1 MHKFLCFLGLAVGLS
16 RTLSADL
23 MSSVVSLASGSSARR
38 CDAPGL
44 DTTSLFSRF
53 ALPIVV
59 LYLALGALFYSVTE
73 GWSFTDGLYFC
84 AVTITTV
91 GYGDFVPSSDA
102 SKAFTVAYI
111 LIGLSLV
118 ATASGEL
125 FSALGSVVE
134 VPRGTP
140 GRHLRQAGF
149 AAATV
154 VLIILVGAAWVMW
167 MEGWG
172 LLDSVYWAVVTC
184 GSVGYGDLA
193 AAEPLTRALLAPYIV
208 AGVGGF
214 AVSLARFGQVCME
227 IEADK
232 AIDTFIARGVTEP
245 MIAEMCADGYSRYTG
260 GDGVDRTEFLTYM
273 LVQMGQVQR
282 GDVAKVLRLFDAL
295 DADGSGR
302 IDAGDIR
309 AQQAG
314 AMLVTATPVKGP
326 TRKQREATPR
336 SLEKLKELVK
346 PLLG

>member
-1 MHKFLCFLGLAVGLS
+1 
-16 RTLSADL
+16 
-23 MSSVVSLASGSSARR
+23 MSSIASLASGSSARLA
-38 CDAPGL
+38 CAAPGL
-44 DTTSLFSRF
+44 DTTSLFTRF

-59 LYLALGALFYSVTE
+59 LYLVLGATFYSAVE
-73 GWSFTDGLYFC
+73 GWSFFDALYFC

-91 GYGDFVPSSDA
+91 GYGDFVASSEM

-140 GRHLRQAGF
+140 GRHMRQVGF
-149 AAATV
+149 AAATIA
-154 VLIILVGAAWVMW
+154 LIICVGASWVMW

-172 LLDSVYWAVVTC
+172 VLDSVYWAVATC
-184 GSVGYGDLA
+184 GSVGYGDLTPS
-193 AAEPLTRALLAPYIV
+193 EPLTRAVLAPFV
-208 AGVGGF
+208 MVGVGGF
-214 AVSLARFGQVCME
+214 AVNLARFGQVCME

-232 AIDTFIARGVTEP
+232 AVDAFIARGVTEP
-245 MIAEMCADGYSRYTG
+245 MIAEMCADGHSG
-260 GDGVDRTEFLTYM
+260 GHAGGEGVDRTAFLTYM
-273 LVQMGQVQR
+273 LVQIGQVQKD
-282 GDVAKVLRLFDAL
+282 DVAKLLRLFDAL

-309 AQQAG
+309 AQQQAAAG
-314 AMLVTATPVKGP
+314 SMLAAPVRGAA
-326 TRKQREATPR
+326 RRQREGTPR

>member
-1 MHKFLCFLGLAVGLS
+1 
-16 RTLSADL
+16 
-23 MSSVVSLASGSSARR
+23 MSSVVSLASGSSARLAS

-44 DTTSLFSRF
+44 DTTSLFTRF

-59 LYLALGALFYSVTE
+59 IYLVLGALFYSVAE

-102 SKAFTVAYI
+102 SKAFTIGYI

-140 GRHLRQAGF
+140 GRHLRQASF

-154 VLIILVGAAWVMW
+154 ALIVLVGAGIVMW
-167 MEGWG
+167 SEDWG

-193 AAEPLTRALLAPYIV
+193 ASQPLTRALLAPYIV

-232 AIDTFIARGVTEP
+232 AIDAFIARGVTEP
-245 MIAEMCADGYSRYTG
+245 MIAEMCADGPYTSS
-260 GDGVDRTEFLTYM
+260 DGVDRTEFLTYM
-273 LVQMGQVQR
+273 LVQMGQVQKD
-282 GDVAKVLRLFDAL
+282 DVAKVLRLFDSL

-309 AQQAG
+309 AQRSG
-314 AMLVTATPVKGP
+314 SVVLTPRKGP
-326 TRKQREATPR
+326 AKMQREETPR